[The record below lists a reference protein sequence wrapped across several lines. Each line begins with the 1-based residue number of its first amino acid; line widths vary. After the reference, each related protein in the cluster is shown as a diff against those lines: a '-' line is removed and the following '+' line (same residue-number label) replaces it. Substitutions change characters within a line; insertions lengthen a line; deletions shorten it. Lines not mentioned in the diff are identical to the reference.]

1 MKEKLVKSA
10 VIFDEAK
17 HTYHLNGEKLG
28 GVTPIV
34 KWVYPDTY
42 KDIPESV
49 LAKAAEHGSLIHKAC
64 QLYNEAGIADDAEPQ
79 VADYIQLVTTASL
92 VPVASEYTVSE
103 NEHIAS
109 QIDVVYKGSGKG
121 NFVLADIKT
130 TSAIHVENVTLQLS
144 IYAWLFEMQNPGKY
158 SEMLLVV
165 WLPKMKYGQSRL
177 MKLKRIPVEVCEEV
191 VKSYVDTM
199 QSDIDA
205 EEKKKA
211 GQRWAQV
218 IAESIGEQPGE
229 VAAKTAKETPA
240 KTDEL
245 PAQFAEVEKE
255 IIRIEVESKKLQ
267 DRSKELRAGLLKQ
280 MQEHNV
286 KKWVSEHLELTRRAA
301 TTRTSVDSS
310 KLKKN
315 YPEVYAECC
324 KTSAVAESLMLKV
337 K

>member
-1 MKEKLVKSA
+1 MKEQFVKSR
-10 VIFDEAK
+10 VVFDEAK
-17 HTYHLNGEKLG
+17 HTYHLNGKQLG

-49 LAKAAEHGSLIHKAC
+49 LDKAAEHGSLIHKAC

-130 TSAIHVENVTLQLS
+130 TSAIHVPNVTLQLS
-144 IYAWLFEMQNPGKY
+144 IYAWLFEMQNPGAF
-158 SEMLLVV
+158 SESLLVV
-165 WLPKMKYGQSRL
+165 WLPKAIYGSPRL
-177 MKLKRIPVEVCEEV
+177 MELKRIPAELCASV
-191 VKSYVDTM
+191 VKSYVETM
-199 QSDIDA
+199 QSTEMDNDQ
-205 EEKKKA
+205 KRLFGQSWA
-211 GQRWAQV
+211 GV
-218 IAESIGEQPGE
+218 IASKMGEKVPE
-229 VAAKTAKETPA
+229 VPDKPAAPPA
-240 KTDEL
+240 TTDEL

-255 IIRIEVESKKLQ
+255 IIKIEQESKKLQ
-267 DRSKELRAGLLKQ
+267 DRSKELRAGLLEQ
-280 MQEHNV
+280 MQKHNV
-286 KKWVSEHLELTRRAA
+286 KKWVSEHLELTRKAA
-301 TTRTSVDSS
+301 STRTSVDST
-310 KLKKN
+310 KLKKK
-315 YPEVYAECC
+315 YPEVYTQVL
-324 KTSAVAESLMLKV
+324 KTSNVRESLMLKI